1 MDKSAKRLKLHQDSW
16 FLEAVRKNHIADVR
30 ALIKMGAD
38 INPQF
43 NVCIESPLFLAI
55 YHGHKEMV
63 ETLLKNGAKTD
74 IKVSDG
80 YYPLHFAANL
90 GKKEI
95 VQILINHGANVD
107 EKYEDGDTLLHQA
120 IAMNDKAM
128 VELLLK
134 LAEGGPSGPP
144 QLG

>member
-1 MDKSAKRLKLHQDSW
+1 MEKSAKRLKLHKHIW
-16 FLEAVRKNHIADVR
+16 LKEAIRKNHIADVR
-30 ALIKMGAD
+30 ILIKMGAE
-38 INPQF
+38 INPQTNF
-43 NVCIESPLFLAI
+43 WLECPLLLAI
-55 YHGHKEMV
+55 HHGHKEIV
-63 ETLLKNGAKTD
+63 ELLISNGARIDTKD
-74 IKVSDG
+74 SDG
-80 YYPLHFAANL
+80 EFPIMFAANH

>member
-1 MDKSAKRLKLHQDSW
+1 MYRSAKRLKLHQDSW

-38 INPQF
+38 INPQTNF
-43 NVCIESPLFLAI
+43 WLECPLLLAI
-55 YHGHKEMV
+55 HHGHKEMV
-63 ETLLKNGAKTD
+63 EALIANGAKTD

-95 VQILINHGANVD
+95 VQI
-107 EKYEDGDTLLHQA
+107 
-120 IAMNDKAM
+120 
-128 VELLLK
+128 
-134 LAEGGPSGPP
+134 
-144 QLG
+144 